1 VDFPKFK
8 IKCLKSTER
17 GENKFWLEWKRKK
30 IQIEKLCSKNKS
42 NLNKP
47 TPIIILVMIQTLEN
61 ILGKSLITLIRF
73 AMKLQKI
80 ALKINGL
87 TLLFFGK
94 TNAKKSL

>member
-1 VDFPKFK
+1 
-8 IKCLKSTER
+8 
-17 GENKFWLEWKRKK
+17 
-30 IQIEKLCSKNKS
+30 
-42 NLNKP
+42 
-47 TPIIILVMIQTLEN
+47 MIQTLEN
-61 ILGKSLITLIRF
+61 ILGKSLITLIKF